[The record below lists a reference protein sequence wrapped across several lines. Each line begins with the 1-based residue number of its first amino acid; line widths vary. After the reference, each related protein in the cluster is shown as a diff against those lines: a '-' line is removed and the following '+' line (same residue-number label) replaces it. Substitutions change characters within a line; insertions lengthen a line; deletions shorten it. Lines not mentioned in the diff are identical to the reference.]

1 MPRVRKSPATPLV
14 LQSIQDNSWVSW
26 RASSEPKAPRN
37 PQELDGLVRTAGTVS
52 STCRYRSGLNSP
64 WPSVTH
70 DFLRNRTNRP
80 GSWTFRSPWGR
91 SRGRLEGN
99 QGQGG
104 NTFPRLRGISSH
116 ERVDLYGGKDP
127 PSTRSMRREVFYRW
141 GVRDFLIHLTFKST
155 TIPEEST

>member
-1 MPRVRKSPATPLV
+1 MGADYGYKKLV
-14 LQSIQDNSWVSW
+14 LVI
-26 RASSEPKAPRN
+26 
-37 PQELDGLVRTAGTVS
+37 T
-52 STCRYRSGLNSP
+52 TCRYRSGLNSP

-116 ERVDLYGGKDP
+116 ERVDLSGGKDP